1 MRTMFVLAL
10 VANFI
15 LGDEICENTDGD
27 LFYLS
32 NPDVMVTVSN
42 PRNSPIGSLE
52 QHLKVDDHEYTV
64 QITTETGPPSAWGEL
79 YYKEGFK
86 REDKIEINQTLFHD
100 LVRRYGFKDFYLDFS
115 LGFQKRS
122 KGSPVDPAAS
132 CYYYQCDASVANVDC
147 NLKLNTPSCKLSSAR
162 TTNNFI
168 PADGIKGRF
177 YDQCLMQLTP
187 VTGNLFDI
195 WLQSALREGLPDISV
210 LENYVILDW
219 GEASSL
225 FPDGMYLYVISNQPL
240 HYYFCRKNNI

>member
-1 MRTMFVLAL
+1 MRMRTALVLTL

-15 LGDEICENTDGD
+15 FGDEICENTDGD
-27 LFYLS
+27 LFFIS
-32 NPDVMVTVSN
+32 NPDVVVNISN
-42 PRNSPIGSLE
+42 PRSSPIGSLE
-52 QHLKVDDHEYTV
+52 QHLKVDDHQYTV
-64 QITTETGPPSAWGEL
+64 QIREQPNSAWGEL

-132 CYYYQCDASVANVDC
+132 CYYYRCDASVANVDC
-147 NLKLNTPSCKLSSAR
+147 NLKLNTPSCKLSFARTR
-162 TTNNFI
+162 TTNDFI

-177 YDQCLMQLTP
+177 YDQCLMLLTP

-195 WLQSALREGLPDISV
+195 WVQSALREGLPDISV

-225 FPDGMYLYVISNQPL
+225 FPDGM
-240 HYYFCRKNNI
+240 